1 MSATLERFGHCRC
14 QELDFAEQRRN
25 QTVTIPST
33 DDRWAMQSHAAV
45 LTRMPPVTWP
55 NEARPLRSASRSK
68 TKSVSG
74 LLPNP
79 VARQTI
85 EHVSR
90 AEAVFV
96 EPFTLAMG
104 RKQMSQIEF
113 ECRITWFQAA
123 IAWWDAQTR
132 ALIELHNSG
141 VFRLSFVEEVA

>member
-1 MSATLERFGHCRC
+1 
-14 QELDFAEQRRN
+14 
-25 QTVTIPST
+25 
-33 DDRWAMQSHAAV
+33 MQSHAAV
-45 LTRMPPVTWP
+45 VTRMPPVTWP

-68 TKSVSG
+68 TRSVLFLG
-74 LLPNP
+74 FLPDP

-85 EHVSR
+85 EHVFR
-90 AEAVFV
+90 AESVFV

-104 RKQMSQIEF
+104 RKQVSQIEF

-123 IAWWDAQTR
+123 IAWWDARTR

>member
-1 MSATLERFGHCRC
+1 MSATLEEFGHCRC

-68 TKSVSG
+68 TRSVSG
-74 LLPNP
+74 FLPKP

-96 EPFTLAMG
+96 ELFTLAIG
-104 RKQMSQIEF
+104 RKQTSQIEF
-113 ECRITWFQAA
+113 ECRMTWFQAA

-132 ALIELHNSG
+132 ALIEPHNSG